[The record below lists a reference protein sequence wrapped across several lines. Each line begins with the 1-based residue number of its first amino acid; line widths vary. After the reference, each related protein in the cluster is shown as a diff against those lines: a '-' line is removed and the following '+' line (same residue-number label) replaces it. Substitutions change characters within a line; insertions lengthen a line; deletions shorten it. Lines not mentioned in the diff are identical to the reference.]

1 VQSGVIDIGSNSI
14 KLVVGETDRKDIRV
28 LASLKNIVPIGQYA
42 FLSGEIPQELMNQS
56 VAVLQKYRQVLR
68 EYGVGHAVTF
78 ATTAIREARNREI
91 FIDTVFRKTGFKVEI
106 LAVGDVIYYIDSYL
120 SYILKN
126 SYPIHAKNIL
136 IAELGAGSMDLSMMR
151 KGFTLLN
158 AGLPLGTL
166 RLKQLFNR
174 LDGTLEENYEAIE
187 EYIERELT
195 SFRRNLHSFHIDD
208 LILIDETY
216 SPYIN
221 QVLDRNQ
228 VPGRVQE
235 GSNSAVSTSDGADA
249 DALSAGERFFS
260 VGAREIDA
268 MLRRMKDRTGEEI
281 ERDFD
286 LPAEIADRITVYALL
301 LAQFLKLIQKD
312 SFYIFETSLAEAVLA
327 ELLLGRE
334 LRKKYDKTNQLISAA
349 RFLCQKY
356 NTDIKH
362 AQLVAEMAEAIFD
375 AVEDLLGLKREEK
388 IYLTLAAY
396 LHDLGMF
403 IHNRAHHKHTEYL
416 LSVLS
421 LFRLSDEEMKIV
433 ACVSRYH
440 RGNPPS
446 PAHPL
451 YGSLSQE
458 NRILVQ
464 KLCSILRIANALDRT
479 HKQKVKKFDAGV
491 DKQGE
496 LVLGVVTHHNF
507 ILERLDLMEKK
518 DLFEGIAG
526 IRVHLQEKGQP

>member
-1 VQSGVIDIGSNSI
+1 VLRGVIDIGSNSI
-14 KLVVGETDRKDIRV
+14 KLVVGEADRKDIRV
-28 LASLKNIVPIGQYA
+28 LSSLKNIVPMGQYA

-68 EYGVGHAVTF
+68 EHGIDHAVTF
-78 ATTAIREARNREI
+78 ATTAIREARNRDV

-120 SYILKN
+120 SYTLKN

-136 IAELGAGSMDLSMMR
+136 IAELGAGAMDLSMMR

-195 SFRRNLHSFHIDD
+195 SFRRNLHPFNIDD

-216 SPYIN
+216 TPYIG
-221 QVLDRNQ
+221 QVL
-228 VPGRVQE
+228 GRGKTEPKPVA
-235 GSNSAVSTSDGADA
+235 SHSDGTEAVA
-249 DALSAGERFFS
+249 ETRPMTAGERFFP
-260 VGAREIDA
+260 VRAREIDA
-268 MLRRMKDRTGEEI
+268 MLREMKDRTGEEI
-281 ERDFD
+281 ERDFG
-286 LPAEIADRITVYALL
+286 LPAEISERITMYALL

-312 SFYIFETSLAEAVLA
+312 HLYIFETSLAEAVLA

-334 LRKKYDKTNQLISAA
+334 LRKKYDKTNQLIAA
-349 RFLCQKY
+349 AKFLCQKY
-356 NTDIKH
+356 NTDTKH
-362 AQLVAEMAEAIFD
+362 AQFVAELADTIFET
-375 AVEDLLGLKREEK
+375 VRDLLGLKREEK

-396 LHDLGMF
+396 LHDLGTF
-403 IHNRAHHKHTEYL
+403 VHNRAHHKHTEYL
-416 LSVLS
+416 LGALS

-440 RGNPPS
+440 RGNAPS

-464 KLCSILRIANALDRT
+464 KLCSVLRIANALDRT
-479 HKQKVKKFDAGV
+479 HKQKVKKFDADLGE
-491 DKQGE
+491 QGE
-496 LVLGVVTHHNF
+496 LVLKVVTHHNF
-507 ILERLDLMEKK
+507 ILERLDVKDKK
-518 DLFEGIAG
+518 DLFEDLAG
-526 IRVHLQEKGQP
+526 SRVLLQEKGQP